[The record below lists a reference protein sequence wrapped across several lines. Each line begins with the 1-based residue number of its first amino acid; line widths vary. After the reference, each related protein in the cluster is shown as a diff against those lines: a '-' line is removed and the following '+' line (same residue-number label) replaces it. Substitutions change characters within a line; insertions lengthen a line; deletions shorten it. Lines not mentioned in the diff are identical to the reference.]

1 MDDTSDRMIV
11 VVGCYCT
18 TYCSRPPGP
27 SGRAYTPPSGAQP
40 PPSLRV
46 RLRSGDAEQLLGP
59 LGEQRLRH
67 LGLPEED
74 DQVLVVG
81 RLGVEGLLCAVDA
94 PPAAPGDQSLAHR
107 LDLGIARLRSS
118 RVNSLLLQVPS
129 VSKLDALN
137 SGGTPNSYASD
148 RLPQRCDRARKVQRS
163 GYSPDFVLGSKSSE
177 AELMQ

>member
-1 MDDTSDRMIV
+1 MIEL
-11 VVGCYCT
+11 VGCYCA
-18 TYCSRPPGP
+18 TYCSTPPGP
-27 SGRAYTPPSGAQP
+27 SGRAYTPPSGARS

-46 RLRSGDAEQLLGP
+46 RSRSGDAEQSLGP
-59 LGEQRLRH
+59 LGEQRLCP
-67 LGLPEED
+67 LSLPEED

-94 PPAAPGDQSLAHR
+94 PPAAPGDQSLEHR

-118 RVNSLLLQVPS
+118 RVNALLLHVPS

-137 SGGTPNSYASD
+137 SGGTPNSYASE
-148 RLPQRCDRARKVQRS
+148 RLRQLCNPARRSRRS